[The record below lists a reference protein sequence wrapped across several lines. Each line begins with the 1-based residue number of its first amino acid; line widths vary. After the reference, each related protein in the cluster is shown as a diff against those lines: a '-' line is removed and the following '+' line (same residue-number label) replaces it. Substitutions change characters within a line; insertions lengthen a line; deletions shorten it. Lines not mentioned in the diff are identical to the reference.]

1 MIRKRRPSIPLSM
14 QIKGFRVI
22 YASMTL
28 VVVLAFLLSSCSGRT
43 DGRTLPS
50 ANGSI
55 YECVVVCGNE
65 VYEPVK
71 AVMAADM
78 PCLPQMESYFRL
90 THVTSALFDDMLK
103 GTRNVLMV
111 DIQPDRYTQTKARY
125 LRDAWSTPQ
134 AVCRV
139 QTPDAEAF
147 LDWWQQNGEQ
157 VREWFIREEMIR
169 QVRFLRA
176 GTNKEAR
183 QALRQRLN
191 CDMLIPADF
200 VVVKDSADL
209 VWCCNNKGSMRR
221 DIVVYRYPY
230 TQTSQ
235 LTPDSI
241 YAKRDEVMGRLVTAS
256 VPGSY
261 MGTEYRIFPPQCRQI
276 EALEKDST
284 HSFYGY
290 EVRGLW
296 KILNGEAMGGPYV
309 SHTRLDLKRGYVV
322 TAEVFLYA
330 AGQKKRNALR
340 QTEAILYTLSIAE

>member
-1 MIRKRRPSIPLSM
+1 MCASI
-14 QIKGFRVI
+14 
-22 YASMTL
+22 T
-28 VVVLAFLLSSCSGRT
+28 VVVMLAFLLPACTGQT
-43 DGRTLPS
+43 GGRTLPS

-55 YECVVVCGNE
+55 YECVVVCGND

-78 PCLPQMESYFRL
+78 PCLPQMEPYFRL
-90 THVTSALFDDMLK
+90 THVTPALFDDMLR
-103 GTRNVLMV
+103 GTRNVLV
-111 DIQPDRYTQTKARY
+111 ADIQPDRYTQVKARY

-139 QTPDAEAF
+139 QAPDAQSF
-147 LDWWQQNGEQ
+147 SDWWQHNGEQ
-157 VREWFIREEMIR
+157 VREWFVREEMNR

-176 GTNKEAR
+176 GTNKDAR
-183 QALRQRLN
+183 HALQQRLN
-191 CDMLIPADF
+191 CDMLIPSDY
-200 VVVKDSADL
+200 VVVKDSTNL

-230 TQTSQ
+230 TDPVQ
-235 LTPDSI
+235 LTADSL
-241 YAKRDEVMGRLVTAS
+241 YNKRDQVMRKLVTAS

-276 EALEKDST
+276 EGLEKDST

-296 KILNGEAMGGPYV
+296 KIYNGEAMGGPYV
-309 SHTRLDLKRGYVV
+309 SHTRLDLKRGYIV
-322 TAEVFLYA
+322 TTEVFLYA

-340 QTEAILYTLSIAE
+340 QAEAILYTLSIAE